1 MPGVIVVG
9 TQWGDEGK
17 GKIIDLL
24 TTQAKHIVRAQGGNN
39 AGHTIKFDGQ
49 EFKLHL
55 IPSGILQSHTTCYIG
70 AGTVIDPKVLI
81 QEIQGIEDRGIR
93 TKNRLWI
100 SPAAHIIFPYHCT
113 LDRLLEDKKGERRIG
128 TTGRGIG
135 PCYVDKANRLGIRI
149 GELTDKNLFP
159 RLLSSVLELKNE
171 ELQKLYGEDPIS
183 YQPLLKEYTSYA
195 ETLNQYVAPVES
207 MIHNAL
213 ANHENTLLEGAQ
225 GTFLDGTHGTYPF
238 VTSSNTLAGGIAVGA
253 GVGPSHIHHTIG
265 VIKAYTTRVGNG
277 PLPSEIPEDESFL
290 EHQKAREFGTTT
302 GRKRRIGWFD
312 AMIAK
317 TAVNL
322 NGLDSLALTKLDIL
336 DTLDEIKICIGYKI
350 DGIEIHNFPYLA
362 DELERVEA
370 IYEVLPGWRSPTTN
384 LTSIEDLPKN
394 ALRYLERIQQLCG
407 IPISI
412 LSFGPEREKTL
423 LIQDIFENKGV
434 FA

>member
-24 TTQAKHIVRAQGGNN
+24 TAKAKHIVRAQGGNN
-39 AGHTIKFDGQ
+39 AGHTILFGEQ

-55 IPSGILQSHTTCYIG
+55 IPSGILHSHTTCYIG

-81 QEIQGIEDRGIR
+81 EEIQGIEKRGIL
-93 TKNRLWI
+93 TKGRLWI

-135 PCYVDKANRLGIRI
+135 PCYVDKANRLGIRV
-149 GELTDKNLFP
+149 GELTNNSLFP
-159 RLLSSVLELKNE
+159 KLLRSVLTLKNE
-171 ELQKLYGEDPIS
+171 EFEKLYNHDPID
-183 YQPLLKEYTSYA
+183 YDILLKEYTSYA
-195 ETLNQYVAPVES
+195 EILKEYVAPVES
-207 MIHNAL
+207 MIHEAL
-213 ANHENTLLEGAQ
+213 AKNENTLFEGAQ

-238 VTSSNTLAGGIAVGA
+238 VTSSNTLAGGITVGA
-253 GVGPSHIHHTIG
+253 GVGPSHINHTIG

-277 PLPSEIPEDESFL
+277 PLPSEIDENESFI
-290 EHQKAREFGTTT
+290 EHKQARELGTTT
-302 GRKRRIGWFD
+302 GRKRRVGWFD

-317 TAVNL
+317 TSVNL
-322 NGLDSLALTKLDIL
+322 NGLQSLALTKLDIL
-336 DTLDEIKICIGYKI
+336 DTLKEIKICIGYNI
-350 DGIEIHNFPYLA
+350 DGKSITHFPYLVE
-362 DELERVEA
+362 DLEKIEP
-370 IYEVLPGWRSPTTN
+370 IYEILPGWQCSTAN
-384 LTSIEDLPKN
+384 LTSIKELPEN
-394 ALRYLERIQQLCG
+394 ARNYLNRIEQLCG
-407 IPISI
+407 IPVSI

-423 LIQDIFENKGV
+423 ILQDIFESKGV